1 MPRNDREGGDTDNL
15 RSNTGRKLNYD
26 PHDLFSQIEIA
37 NIQRVYK
44 RQGEHALVVECTRSA
59 AASVTA
65 SASASASASLL
76 DADTLSCTRRGTDDR
91 PIDKLAML
99 EARVHFWVI
108 DDLNRTLLRRVTQMH
123 GGMLFRKLSHPSVS
137 IITGTTFA

>member
-44 RQGEHALVVECTRSA
+44 RQGEHALVVECNRSA
-59 AASVTA
+59 AASVT
-65 SASASASASLL
+65 ASASASASLL
-76 DADTLSCTRRGTDDR
+76 DADTLSCTRRGTDADSRPGSAPADLVDR
-91 PIDKLAML
+91 RPCVHASRQELA
-99 EARVHFWVI
+99 
-108 DDLNRTLLRRVTQMH
+108 
-123 GGMLFRKLSHPSVS
+123 SVD
-137 IITGTTFA
+137 